1 MHPSEIE
8 LAQYSGGDLSL
19 WKRWAVT
26 RHVRTCVRCREAL
39 DDFAAA
45 GDELRALS
53 DELPAGV
60 NWTRLSAEM
69 KANIRLGLAAG
80 ECVGPAPVFP
90 APDRT
95 GWRAAVVL
103 ASASLIVIV
112 GWWLNTP
119 VPKAQPAASAQVQG
133 VLLEAIDGGIEL
145 KQDDRAMTLRH
156 PHNENVTLTVNTQ
169 GSVRARYIDS
179 DTGQVTIN
187 HVYAQ

>member
-19 WKRWAVT
+19 WRRWVVS
-26 RHVRTCVRCREAL
+26 RHVRTCAECREAL
-39 DDFAAA
+39 DDFRAAS
-45 GDELRALS
+45 DELRSLT

-80 ECVGPAPVFP
+80 ECVGPAPAFV

-103 ASASLIVIV
+103 ASASLVVIV

-119 VPKAQPAASAQVQG
+119 VPKTQPVGSAHVQG

-145 KQDDRAMTLRH
+145 KQDDQALTMRH
-156 PHNENVTLTVNTQ
+156 PHAGAVTLTVNTQ